1 MMGPNMALDGQSAE
15 RRKGARAFRNTRKS
29 LLERHVQVSRICCPI
44 CCFPLQPV
52 ALSFLTG
59 GELLHERG
67 GDVRPLA

>member
-1 MMGPNMALDGQSAE
+1 MALDGQSAE

-29 LLERHVQVSRICCPI
+29 LLERHVQVSRICC
-44 CCFPLQPV
+44 FPLQPV